1 MKRNVTIISLF
12 FVVSIFATPYARAD
26 HGATLSLSP
35 SAGTF
40 VVGSTF
46 DVTLVLDTNNTDINA
61 VAVFLSFP
69 PEKLQVVSSTAGK
82 SVVSLWSVPPR
93 FNNREGTLELQGVIT
108 GGLNASNALITTIT
122 FRIKSTGTSIIKIGD
137 ASRVLRNDGA
147 GTDYLQHRENSL
159 YTLILPPPAGPFVV
173 SETHPKQD
181 QWYKDPNVSLA
192 WSFPE
197 EEAVDGYSYLI
208 NGLPVDIPDNISEGG
223 SQSVVYQN
231 ISNGI
236 SYFHVKALRGGVWG
250 GTTHFAVNIDTEAPA
265 EFPLEINPSARTDE
279 KRPVVLFGTTDAL
292 SGIDFYELK
301 IVPITPGAARESPVA
316 PDQPLFVEA
325 QSPFVLHELAKG
337 KYDVIVRAQDK
348 AGNFQESVQ
357 RLTIRETF
365 FGFGSYEGL
374 EVDGWFVIPWPWI
387 LWFLVLLLAVLTY
400 ELLRLHL
407 REKEYRGRYKEVSK
421 LLPKETQRA
430 LQELKKYR
438 ERYGKISIVLLCAGC
453 LLLGGAGDTF
463 ARELRVEPPLITTIS
478 RDISNEDIFYVGGKT
493 NIPQSMVIL
502 YMQNLTTGES
512 NSFEVASDE
521 YGDWFYS
528 HDTFLSSG
536 SYVLW
541 AQSKVGESVSPPS
554 AREELYVQPT
564 AVQFGS
570 SRLSHNVIYQ
580 GLIIALMLLSGI
592 LGRMVFRM
600 RERIKRRK
608 ERAMK
613 EVREAE
619 EAVRKGFAVLKRDIQ
634 QELEIIGKAKMERVL
649 RAEEEKQEAQ
659 LLEDLVSIQ
668 RRIGKEIEDIAVL
681 ERGE

>member
-1 MKRNVTIISLF
+1 MFHKIIFTAVIFILSLF
-12 FVVSIFATPYARAD
+12 FLEEAYAD

-46 DVTLVLDTNNTDINA
+46 DMTLVLDTNNTDINA

-69 PEKLQVVSSTAGK
+69 PDKLQVVSSTAGK

-93 FNNREGTLELQGVIT
+93 FNNREGTVELQGVIT

-122 FRIKSTGTSIIKIGD
+122 FRVKSTSTSIIKIGD

-181 QWYKDPNVSLA
+181 QWYKDPNVSFA
-192 WSFPE
+192 WSFPK

-208 NGLPVDIPDNISEGG
+208 NGLPVDIPDNISVGG
-223 SQSVVYQN
+223 LQSVVYQN
-231 ISNGI
+231 IGNGI

-250 GTTHFAVNIDTEAPA
+250 GTTHFAVNIDTETPA
-265 EFPLEINPSARTDE
+265 EFPVEINPSARTDE
-279 KRPVVLFGTTDAL
+279 KQPVVLFGTTDAL

-301 IVPITPGAARESPVA
+301 IVPITLGAASESSVA
-316 PDQPLFVEA
+316 PDQPLFIEV
-325 QSPFVLHELAKG
+325 QSPFILHELAKG

-348 AGNFQESVQ
+348 AGNFRESVQ

-374 EVDGWFVIPWPWI
+374 EVDGWFVIPWQWI
-387 LWFLVLLLAVLTY
+387 LLFLVALLFTLAY

-407 REKEYRGRYKEVSK
+407 REKEYRGRYKEVSG

-554 AREELYVQPT
+554 AREEMLVQPT
-564 AVQFGS
+564 AIQFGS
-570 SRLSHNVIYQ
+570 SRLSHTAIYQ
-580 GLIIALMLLSGI
+580 IAIVLLAVLTSI
-592 LGRMVFRM
+592 LSRIVFTMRRRIGRQ
-600 RERIKRRK
+600 K
-608 ERAMK
+608 ERLIK

-649 RAEEEKQEAQ
+649 RAEEEKREVQ
-659 LLEDLVSIQ
+659 LMEDLVSIQ